1 MATVEEISNEVI
13 NTTFSVFDTLQ
24 NAEDSIIKYEMQ
36 TSSKFSTFKKD
47 KTFSVKDFE
56 LKNHKILFEDKKN
69 KFRPSQQIM
78 FSGVPFIIV
87 GSKHLD
93 CTHGVNHTISR
104 KMRNQAEKL
113 KAKDT
118 VNSATMYAKSR
129 FLSQDTKKMNCPAKI
144 TIRDVVYFPDFKA
157 EANTERRKRTVAE
170 KLKEDWSNKKETFN
184 FDRKIVV
191 NFPLEDEHKGHLVG
205 KRAGLSLQV
214 DSKIISKIY
223 QLVGEGIR
231 NPREMQRSIR
241 VYVKDELFRGLELP
255 PTSSRRYY
263 PKIQD
268 IRNHMYK
275 AATKLKFSK
284 LDQENLQQKVEEW
297 RNKYPRD
304 KFYYRGYGEVTDHS
318 KELEVSEK
326 FNRENEEDIFSNV
339 LPTKQKLIFIHQT
352 ISQKELLYKYGNH
365 ICLLDATYKSTRYS
379 IPLFFVVV
387 KTNSNYQVV
396 ASFAV
401 QDETTDTITE
411 ALKKLS
417 QWNPEWNPKCFMTDN
432 CEAEILSIE
441 NVFKDC
447 FVILCDFH
455 REQAWERWL
464 SANANGMRS
473 VKHTALCLLRRIA
486 ASETQEEYDI
496 AIQALHKDP
505 IWISTNSIKFK
516 NYIENTWLPEKK
528 RWVKAFRSGILETVV
543 NTNNG
548 VERKNRD
555 FKHEFLNQYKDNSLS
570 GMVTVL
576 VDQFIPETY
585 SRYVEANIRR
595 CSDYRL
601 YNSNLPKWLC
611 NKPENFTRHC
621 IEKIGLV
628 KDCNNLKI
636 TFHENSKNKQMYEVK
651 SFTSAKSY
659 IVTIGGQD
667 TKFPDCQCIEWKKTL
682 MPCKHMVAIF
692 QHCDGVSWDL
702 LPDSY

>member
-1 MATVEEISNEVI
+1 M
-13 NTTFSVFDTLQ
+13 
-24 NAEDSIIKYEMQ
+24 
-36 TSSKFSTFKKD
+36 
-47 KTFSVKDFE
+47 
-56 LKNHKILFEDKKN
+56 
-69 KFRPSQQIM
+69 
-78 FSGVPFIIV
+78 
-87 GSKHLD
+87 
-93 CTHGVNHTISR
+93 
-104 KMRNQAEKL
+104 
-113 KAKDT
+113 
-118 VNSATMYAKSR
+118 
-129 FLSQDTKKMNCPAKI
+129 
-144 TIRDVVYFPDFKA
+144 
-157 EANTERRKRTVAE
+157 
-170 KLKEDWSNKKETFN
+170 
-184 FDRKIVV
+184 
-191 NFPLEDEHKGHLVG
+191 
-205 KRAGLSLQV
+205 
-214 DSKIISKIY
+214 
-223 QLVGEGIR
+223 
-231 NPREMQRSIR
+231 
-241 VYVKDELFRGLELP
+241 
-255 PTSSRRYY
+255 
-263 PKIQD
+263 
-268 IRNHMYK
+268 
-275 AATKLKFSK
+275 
-284 LDQENLQQKVEEW
+284 
-297 RNKYPRD
+297 
-304 KFYYRGYGEVTDHS
+304 
-318 KELEVSEK
+318 
-326 FNRENEEDIFSNV
+326 
-339 LPTKQKLIFIHQT
+339 
-352 ISQKELLYKYGNH
+352 
-365 ICLLDATYKSTRYS
+365 
-379 IPLFFVVV
+379 
-387 KTNSNYQVV
+387 VV

-441 NVFKDC
+441 NVFKVGECHSPNPLVPLSVIQADVIKADVVHILWDIDLQNNKCSEKNGFIGVRAILELRNYC

-455 REQAWERWL
+455 REQACERWL

-516 NYIENTWLPEKK
+516 NYIEKTWLPEKK

-601 YNSNLPKWLC
+601 YNSNLPKWFC

-636 TFHENSKNKQMYEVK
+636 TFHEISKNKQMYEVK

-667 TKFPDCQCIEWKKTL
+667 TKFPDCQCIERKKKL

-702 LPDSY
+702 LPDSYRLSPYFCLDNSVIYGNESCHEEKSNICFEDNLSETQGHVILENVQNKIYPKQTNAPSCRDILSQIKTLSYLIYDENVVKSLKFKLQELMT

>member
-1 MATVEEISNEVI
+1 
-13 NTTFSVFDTLQ
+13 
-24 NAEDSIIKYEMQ
+24 
-36 TSSKFSTFKKD
+36 
-47 KTFSVKDFE
+47 
-56 LKNHKILFEDKKN
+56 
-69 KFRPSQQIM
+69 
-78 FSGVPFIIV
+78 
-87 GSKHLD
+87 
-93 CTHGVNHTISR
+93 
-104 KMRNQAEKL
+104 
-113 KAKDT
+113 
-118 VNSATMYAKSR
+118 
-129 FLSQDTKKMNCPAKI
+129 
-144 TIRDVVYFPDFKA
+144 
-157 EANTERRKRTVAE
+157 
-170 KLKEDWSNKKETFN
+170 
-184 FDRKIVV
+184 
-191 NFPLEDEHKGHLVG
+191 
-205 KRAGLSLQV
+205 
-214 DSKIISKIY
+214 
-223 QLVGEGIR
+223 
-231 NPREMQRSIR
+231 MQRSIR

-339 LPTKQKLIFIHQT
+339 LPTKQKLLFIHQT

-528 RWVKAFRSGILETVV
+528 RWVKHSE
-543 NTNNG
+543 
-548 VERKNRD
+548 VE
-555 FKHEFLNQYKDNSLS
+555 Y
-570 GMVTVL
+570 
-576 VDQFIPETY
+576 
-585 SRYVEANIRR
+585 
-595 CSDYRL
+595 
-601 YNSNLPKWLC
+601 
-611 NKPENFTRHC
+611 
-621 IEKIGLV
+621 
-628 KDCNNLKI
+628 
-636 TFHENSKNKQMYEVK
+636 
-651 SFTSAKSY
+651 
-659 IVTIGGQD
+659 
-667 TKFPDCQCIEWKKTL
+667 
-682 MPCKHMVAIF
+682 
-692 QHCDGVSWDL
+692 
-702 LPDSY
+702 

>member
-1 MATVEEISNEVI
+1 MVLKHNRRDTRMGDKLSARFTGPFKIIDKLGKGVYRLQLGEKIIKQVVNASNLKLWFPLTLITSLTSVLLEDVHLKQAITSIEIIDLEDPLPPIAWWIQELNLKQEDKEILESNEWLNDRIIDAV
-13 NTTFSVFDTLQ
+13 NTIVSLNLANEEQ
-24 NAEDSIIKYEMQ
+24 Y
-36 TSSKFSTFKKD
+36 
-47 KTFSVKDFE
+47 FE

-93 CTHGVNHTISR
+93 CTHG
-104 KMRNQAEKL
+104 
-113 KAKDT
+113 DT

-144 TIRDVVYFPDFKA
+144 TIRDV
-157 EANTERRKRTVAE
+157 
-170 KLKEDWSNKKETFN
+170 
-184 FDRKIVV
+184 
-191 NFPLEDEHKGHLVG
+191 
-205 KRAGLSLQV
+205 RAGLSLQV

-223 QLVGEGIR
+223 QLVEEGIR

-326 FNRENEEDIFSNV
+326 FNREDEEDIFSNV
-339 LPTKQKLIFIHQT
+339 LPTKQKLLFIHQT

-365 ICLLDATYKSTRYS
+365 ICLLDATYKSTRYA
-379 IPLFFVVV
+379 ILLFFVIV

-411 ALKKLS
+411 ALKRLS

-432 CEAEILSIE
+432 CEAEVLSIE
-441 NVFKDC
+441 NVFK
-447 FVILCDFH
+447 
-455 REQAWERWL
+455 
-464 SANANGMRS
+464 
-473 VKHTALCLLRRIA
+473 
-486 ASETQEEYDI
+486 
-496 AIQALHKDP
+496 
-505 IWISTNSIKFK
+505 
-516 NYIENTWLPEKK
+516 
-528 RWVKAFRSGILETVV
+528 
-543 NTNNG
+543 
-548 VERKNRD
+548 
-555 FKHEFLNQYKDNSLS
+555 
-570 GMVTVL
+570 
-576 VDQFIPETY
+576 
-585 SRYVEANIRR
+585 
-595 CSDYRL
+595 
-601 YNSNLPKWLC
+601 
-611 NKPENFTRHC
+611 
-621 IEKIGLV
+621 
-628 KDCNNLKI
+628 
-636 TFHENSKNKQMYEVK
+636 
-651 SFTSAKSY
+651 
-659 IVTIGGQD
+659 
-667 TKFPDCQCIEWKKTL
+667 
-682 MPCKHMVAIF
+682 
-692 QHCDGVSWDL
+692 
-702 LPDSY
+702 

>member
-1 MATVEEISNEVI
+1 M
-13 NTTFSVFDTLQ
+13 
-24 NAEDSIIKYEMQ
+24 
-36 TSSKFSTFKKD
+36 
-47 KTFSVKDFE
+47 
-56 LKNHKILFEDKKN
+56 
-69 KFRPSQQIM
+69 
-78 FSGVPFIIV
+78 
-87 GSKHLD
+87 
-93 CTHGVNHTISR
+93 
-104 KMRNQAEKL
+104 
-113 KAKDT
+113 
-118 VNSATMYAKSR
+118 
-129 FLSQDTKKMNCPAKI
+129 
-144 TIRDVVYFPDFKA
+144 
-157 EANTERRKRTVAE
+157 
-170 KLKEDWSNKKETFN
+170 
-184 FDRKIVV
+184 
-191 NFPLEDEHKGHLVG
+191 
-205 KRAGLSLQV
+205 
-214 DSKIISKIY
+214 
-223 QLVGEGIR
+223 
-231 NPREMQRSIR
+231 
-241 VYVKDELFRGLELP
+241 
-255 PTSSRRYY
+255 
-263 PKIQD
+263 
-268 IRNHMYK
+268 
-275 AATKLKFSK
+275 
-284 LDQENLQQKVEEW
+284 
-297 RNKYPRD
+297 
-304 KFYYRGYGEVTDHS
+304 
-318 KELEVSEK
+318 
-326 FNRENEEDIFSNV
+326 
-339 LPTKQKLIFIHQT
+339 
-352 ISQKELLYKYGNH
+352 
-365 ICLLDATYKSTRYS
+365 
-379 IPLFFVVV
+379 
-387 KTNSNYQVV
+387 
-396 ASFAV
+396 
-401 QDETTDTITE
+401 
-411 ALKKLS
+411 
-417 QWNPEWNPKCFMTDN
+417 
-432 CEAEILSIE
+432 
-441 NVFKDC
+441 DC

-473 VKHTALCLLRRIA
+473 VKHTALCLLRQIA

-601 YNSNLPKWLC
+601 NNSNLPKWLC

-636 TFHENSKNKQMYEVK
+636 TFHENSKNKQVYEVK

-702 LPDSY
+702 LPDSYRLSPYFCLDNSVNYGNESCHEEESNICFEDNLSETQGHVILENVQNKIYPKQTNASSCRDILSQIKTLRLTANMFTNEIKNLKRDPTGRRYSEEVKKFALTVQFYSTRAYEYLRTVFKLPAPSSLSNWTSSQSYWKYPVGYVLIHWLTGHNLKALVQTCLQKCESSNIRVHTLTCDGSPVNMDCLQQLGCTFGVTIDQFYSKIYNTSSNRPVYAILDACHLLKLARNALADIGVLYDNNGHVFKWEHIVLLCQLQKTEGLTLSNKLGNRHIHFQQHKMNVKVASQTLSSSVADAIEFLMKCNVKGFEDAKGTVNFIRIFDRLFDIMNSKNAFAKNFKQTLKFSNSRYWMQAFSSSIAYLLSLHTDNSKNGPLLASQRCKTCVIGLVTNVLNIQSLALDLFNRSFEPL